1 MASRPAD
8 SAGTRAARWMIW
20 RRWTGPRTSGQ
31 RLAVGMIALFA
42 MILLVA
48 PLFED
53 PIDSRAPQATAGVVD
68 YSAYQRIDRPVE
80 ITGQWKLTWFEPPLA
95 PNGPARTFVE
105 VPGQWTGTKL
115 PDGRVLPLSGH
126 VRYDVVL
133 RGLSPGRYEMHF
145 PVLWAGNRIT
155 IDGKLVGGRGQVGS
169 SAADTRYYLRA
180 QDVTFDATGADLTL
194 GIELAT
200 FLHRENGMEDPP
212 VFGTPS
218 AMDRWTALKWS
229 REHLYNISLLLIASL
244 GIAVWLFRPS
254 DRASL
259 YFGLSC
265 LAFLPTAAMLGF
277 DNVFQ
282 IMFPALPY
290 PTSLAIQYLSGVVAV
305 SFFFLNAHELF
316 PRESSKWMARAILS
330 LFALI
335 FAGHSWLLLQGDTL
349 GSTLLQ
355 RDVLMVVALFT
366 LIYMLAIL
374 VRAVWNRRD
383 GALIFLLGMSLF
395 VFSFFVSASVMTG
408 WVSKGD
414 VAGFEWTTLGI
425 VILLYSHVILMAER
439 WSLSV
444 GKAEQINDDLRQL
457 LEVNTAITSDL
468 QLGSLL
474 ERIVGVTSKILRADR
489 SSLFLKDRQ
498 NPVLASLVAQGVEG
512 GPIRFDIGR
521 GLAGYAY
528 ATGETVNIADAYAD
542 DRFNRTIDEDTGY
555 RTRSVLTVPIAAR
568 DGRRIGV
575 MQALNRE
582 DGEVFTPEDAAR
594 LSAFGAQAAVAID
607 NARLFGEAISA
618 RNFDDSILRSMADGV
633 IALDGAWKIT
643 KLNAAA
649 AEILGASATLLAGLD
664 LRALLAQHNPWLTDE
679 IAAVVASGEPKL
691 LLDVA
696 IRTARD
702 RPSSANL
709 SISQL
714 SGEDGPVGVLLV
726 IEDISEEK
734 RLQGT
739 MRRFMTQAVVD
750 QVLANN
756 DEELLFGSACEASVL
771 FADIRGFTTM
781 AEELSARETV
791 ETLNELFSE
800 MFEAVAGHDGVLDK
814 YIGDAVMAVYGAPLS
829 SGRDPQNALA
839 SALEM
844 LARIDP
850 VNARRAER
858 GASPIRIG
866 IGIASG
872 EVVAGT
878 IGSPK
883 RMDYTVIGDSV
894 NLAARLQD
902 LTKIYGVEMLVC
914 AKTAAAI
921 EFGRATREID
931 LIAVR
936 GRKRPETIVEV
947 LARDPVDPAAR
958 AALLAAYAAGRRALA
973 VRDWDGAL
981 AAFGKAVEI
990 DRDDRPSRL
999 MLARARA
1006 LAGAP
1011 PSDLWDGVWR
1021 DNQIQDD

>member
-1 MASRPAD
+1 MASSPAD
-8 SAGTRAARWMIW
+8 IAGDRSARWKIW
-20 RRWTGPRTSGQ
+20 RRWRGPRTAAQ
-31 RLAVGMIALFA
+31 RLVVGMVALVA
-42 MILLVA
+42 MILLVT

-53 PIDSRAPQATAGVVD
+53 PIDSRAPLAKAGVVD
-68 YSAYQRIDRPVE
+68 YASYRQIDRPVSISGE
-80 ITGQWKLTWFEPPLA
+80 WRLTWFDPPLA
-95 PNGPARTFVE
+95 GNGPARTTAL
-105 VPGQWTGTKL
+105 VPGQWTGTRL
-115 PDGRVLPLSGH
+115 PDGRLLPLSGH

-133 RGLSPGRYEMHF
+133 RGLPPGRYQMHL
-145 PVLWAGNRIT
+145 PVLWSGNRVT
-155 IDGKLVGGRGQVGS
+155 IDGRVVGGRGQIGTK
-169 SAADTRYYLRA
+169 AADTRYNLRA
-180 QDVTFDATGADLTL
+180 QDITFDATGADLAL

-212 VFGTPS
+212 VFGTTS

-265 LAFLPTAAMLGF
+265 LTFLPNSAILGF
-277 DNVFQ
+277 DNILQ
-282 IMFPALPY
+282 IMFPTLSFHA
-290 PTSLAIQYLSGVVAV
+290 SLAIQYLSGALAV
-305 SFFFLNAHELF
+305 SFFFLSAHEMF
-316 PRESSKWMARAILS
+316 PRESSRLLARTILF
-330 LFALI
+330 LFAAI
-335 FAGHSWLLLQGDTL
+335 FVLHAWLLFVRDDTL
-349 GSTLLQ
+349 ASSLLQ
-355 RDVLMVVALFT
+355 QKVFMAIALFV
-366 LIYMLAIL
+366 LIYMVAIL
-374 VRAVWNRRD
+374 IRAVWNGRD
-383 GALIFLLGMSLF
+383 GALIYLLGMGLF
-395 VFSFFVSASVMTG
+395 VFSFFVSTVVMTG
-408 WVSKGD
+408 WVSKD
-414 VAGFEWTTLGI
+414 QVDGFEWTTLGV

-474 ERIVGVTSKILRADR
+474 ERIVGVTSKILHADR
-489 SSLFLKDRQ
+489 SSLFLKDRE

-542 DRFNRTIDEDTGY
+542 ERFNRTIDEETGY
-555 RTRSVLTVPIAAR
+555 RTRSVLTVPFAAR

-575 MQALNRE
+575 MQALNRR
-582 DGEVFTPEDAAR
+582 DGGAFTADDAAR
-594 LSAFGAQAAVAID
+594 MSAFGAQAAVAID

-618 RNFDDSILRSMADGV
+618 RNFDDSILRSMAGGV
-633 IALDGAWKIT
+633 IALDGQWKIT

-649 AEILGASATLLAGLD
+649 AEIIGASITLLAGLD
-664 LRALLAQHNPWLTDE
+664 LRALLAQHNPWLIDE
-679 IAAVVASGEPKL
+679 VEAVIASGEPKL

-702 RPSSANL
+702 RPSSVNL

-714 SGEDGPVGVLLV
+714 LGEDGPVGVLLV

-750 QVLANN
+750 QVLSNN
-756 DEELLFGSACEASVL
+756 DEQLLFGSACEASVL

-844 LARIDP
+844 LARLHPI
-850 VNARRAER
+850 NARRAER
-858 GASPIRIG
+858 GAPPIRIG

-902 LTKIYGVEMLVC
+902 LTKAYGVELLVC
-914 AKTAAAI
+914 ARTAAAI
-921 EFGRATREID
+921 EPGRATREID

-947 LARDPVDPAAR
+947 LAREPADPAAR
-958 AALLAAYAAGRRALA
+958 AALLEAYAEGRAALA
-973 VRDWDGAL
+973 ARDWDGAL
-981 AAFGKAVEI
+981 AAF
-990 DRDDRPSRL
+990 DRALAADPADRPSQL
-999 MLARARA
+999 MLDRARA
-1006 LAGAP
+1006 LAEAP
-1011 PSDLWDGVWR
+1011 PAEDWDGVWR
-1021 DNQIQDD
+1021 GGQG

>member
-1 MASRPAD
+1 
-8 SAGTRAARWMIW
+8 MIW
-20 RRWTGPRTSGQ
+20 RRWKGPRTSGQ
-31 RLAVGMIALFA
+31 RLAVGMIALAA
-42 MILLVA
+42 MILLVV
-48 PLFED
+48 PLFSD
-53 PIDSRAPQATAGVVD
+53 PIDSRAPLAKAGVVD
-68 YSAYQRIDRPVE
+68 YSAYRQIDRPVE
-80 ITGQWKLTWFEPPLA
+80 ISGQWRLTWFEPPLA
-95 PNGPARTFVE
+95 DNGPARGFVE
-105 VPGQWTGTKL
+105 VPGQWTGTRL
-115 PDGRVLPLSGH
+115 PDGRLLPLSGH

-133 RGLSPGRYEMHF
+133 RGLPPGHYELHL
-145 PVLWAGNRIT
+145 PVLWSANRIT
-155 IDGKLVGGRGQVGS
+155 IDGKAVGGRGQIGS
-169 SAADTRYYLRA
+169 SAANTRYYLRA
-180 QDVTFDATGADLTL
+180 QDITFDATGADLTL

-212 VFGTPS
+212 VLGS
-218 AMDRWTALKWS
+218 ANAMDRWTALKWS

-265 LAFLPTAAMLGF
+265 LTFLPTAAILGF

-282 IMFPALPY
+282 IMFPGLPY
-290 PTSLAIQYLSGVVAV
+290 MTSLAIQYLSGVVAV

-330 LFALI
+330 IFAVI
-335 FAGHSWLLLQGDTL
+335 FAGHSWLLWRGDPV
-349 GSTLLQ
+349 GSSLLQ
-355 RDVLMVVALFT
+355 QKVFMAIALFT
-366 LIYMLAIL
+366 LIYMVAIL
-374 VRAVWNRRD
+374 IRAVWNRRD
-383 GALIFLLGMSLF
+383 GALVFLLGMGLF
-395 VFSFFVSASVMTG
+395 VFSFFVSTTVMTG
-408 WVSKGD
+408 WVSKD
-414 VAGFEWTTLGI
+414 EVDGFEWTTLGV

-474 ERIVGVTSKILRADR
+474 ERIVEVTSKILHADR
-489 SSLFLKDRQ
+489 SSLLLKDRE
-498 NPVLASLVAQGVEG
+498 NPVLASLVAQGVQG
-512 GPIRFDIGR
+512 GPISFDIGR

-542 DRFNRTIDEDTGY
+542 ERFNRSIDEATGY

-575 MQALNRE
+575 MQALNRQ
-582 DGEVFTPEDAAR
+582 DGGVFTADDAAR
-594 LSAFGAQAAVAID
+594 MLAFGAQAAVAID

-618 RNFDDSILRSMADGV
+618 RNFDDSILRSMAGGV
-633 IALDGAWKIT
+633 IALDGDWKIT

-664 LRALLAQHNPWLTDE
+664 LRALLAQNNPWLIDE
-679 IAAVVASGEPKL
+679 IEAVVASGEPKL

-714 SGEDGPVGVLLV
+714 LGEDGPVGVLLV

-734 RLQGT
+734 RLHGT

-756 DEELLFGSACEASVL
+756 DEQLLFGSACEASVL

-791 ETLNELFSE
+791 EMLNELFSE
-800 MFEAVAGHDGVLDK
+800 MFEAVAGHNGVLDK

-850 VNARRAER
+850 VNATRAGR
-858 GASPIRIG
+858 GAPPIRIG

-902 LTKIYGVEMLVC
+902 LTKVYGVEMLVC
-914 AKTAAAI
+914 ARTAAAV
-921 EFGRATREID
+921 EPGRATREID

-936 GRKRPETIVEV
+936 GRKRPEIIVEV
-947 LARDPVDPAAR
+947 LARDPDNAAAR
-958 AALLAAYAAGRRALA
+958 DALLAAYADGRAALA
-973 VRDWDGAL
+973 ALDWDGAV
-981 AAFGKAVEI
+981 AAFEEALAI
-990 DRDDRPSRL
+990 DPADRPSRL

-1006 LAGAP
+1006 LAATP
-1011 PSDLWDGVWR
+1011 PSDAWDGVWR
-1021 DNQIQDD
+1021 DNQASVD